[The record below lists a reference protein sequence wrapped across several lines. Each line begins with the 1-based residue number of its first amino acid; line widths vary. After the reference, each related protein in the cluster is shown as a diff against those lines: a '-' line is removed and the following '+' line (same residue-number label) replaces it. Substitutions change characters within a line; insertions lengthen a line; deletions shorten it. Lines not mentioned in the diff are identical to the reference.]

1 MKTLKKQI
9 KSIVLLIV
17 LIFSINMSAQ
27 NELKNKVYFRV
38 YNLDGMKINKG
49 HIVFLSDSIINL
61 QSNNKNYEINVRDIG
76 FIKTK
81 RSAGNNVLIGSASGA
96 VLGAVLGASSA
107 DPNDW
112 ILPYTSGEG
121 AVIFGVLGGLGGG
134 AIGGITTLFKNS
146 KTYII
151 NGDPLKWKGFSEMMS
166 K

>member
-134 AIGGITTLFKNS
+134 AIGGITTLF
-146 KTYII
+146 ILLMEI
-151 NGDPLKWKGFSEMMS
+151 H
-166 K
+166 

>member
-17 LIFSINMSAQ
+17 LIFSITISAQ
-27 NELKNKVYFRV
+27 NEFKNKVYLRV

-49 HIVFLSDSIINL
+49 HIVFLNDSIINL
-61 QSNNKNYEINVRDIG
+61 RSNNKIHEINLRDIG

-81 RSAGNNVLIGSASGA
+81 RSAGNNVLIGSVSGSA
-96 VLGAVLGASSA
+96 LGAVLGAASS

-112 ILPYTSGEG
+112 IFGYTAGEG
-121 AVIFGVLGGLGGG
+121 ALIFGVLGGLGGG
-134 AIGGITTLFKNS
+134 AIGGITALSKNS
-146 KTYII
+146 RTYVIS
-151 NGDPLKWKGFSEMMS
+151 GDLEKWKAFSEMMS